1 MLLRKKLSDKQ
12 LRSYLTPG
20 VLIFCRLTGI
30 TKMQLAYLVNHITLK
45 AFPIITIIGHALTSK
60 LFSFYGIL
68 YRRSLRGLRISAD
81 NEISV
86 CLSTQSTHLTH
97 QHI

>member
-45 AFPIITIIGHALTSK
+45 AFPIITIIGHALSS
-60 LFSFYGIL
+60 LVSMVYYIGGAYG
-68 YRRSLRGLRISAD
+68 
-81 NEISV
+81 V
-86 CLSTQSTHLTH
+86 
-97 QHI
+97 